1 VAAVPPDG
9 AHEYVYD
16 GVPPEADTVAD
27 PFVPPLHVMF
37 VCADGLAVSAGGC
50 VMLNVCV
57 AVQLFASVT
66 VTV

>member
-1 VAAVPPDG
+1 
-9 AHEYVYD
+9 
-16 GVPPEADTVAD
+16 VPPEAETVAE
-27 PFVPPLHVMF
+27 PFVSPLHDTF

-50 VMLNVCV
+50 VMVNVWV